1 MALNEEW
8 FEPGL
13 FPSPFLIFFRE
24 KKAKF
29 KHGESLRHKN
39 RRQLFC
45 FLEQSPP
52 KDDSVTPFSKESDCC
67 REPSQSLD
75 YVSPN
80 LF

>member
-1 MALNEEW
+1 MKNGLNLDFFGRERKRSSNMARVFVTKTEDSY
-8 FEPGL
+8 FV
-13 FPSPFLIFFRE
+13 
-24 KKAKF
+24 
-29 KHGESLRHKN
+29 
-39 RRQLFC
+39 
-45 FLEQSPP
+45 LEQSPP